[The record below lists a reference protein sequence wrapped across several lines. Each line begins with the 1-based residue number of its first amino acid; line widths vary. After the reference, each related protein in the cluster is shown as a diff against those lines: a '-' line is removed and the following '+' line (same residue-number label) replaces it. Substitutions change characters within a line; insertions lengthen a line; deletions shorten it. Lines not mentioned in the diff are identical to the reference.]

1 MPIFKISLKIVSGHR
16 LYVIIYLVLMSS
28 LGLVMG
34 LANSQGTSTT
44 LAEWTPTV
52 AVVDRDRSELSRGLT
67 DYVASE
73 GELQDLEDT
82 KRAMQDA
89 VASDRINYILV
100 IPEGFEGRMLA
111 AFDASAAPAGSAD
124 ETVNVP
130 QVETAVSF
138 SSAKGA
144 FMDVRVNA
152 FLDQVSDHLRLGDSP
167 ADSISSAVAASS
179 MSAPTTLLDPQKDSP
194 SDGLVIYTRFSLYPI
209 FAFIVTTV
217 MSVMIALNRRSVH
230 MRLAVS
236 PATSRSTN
244 LALLGANG
252 TVGLI
257 AWVWVMGLALVFF
270 APLSTATGVAKTGIV
285 SLALLAYSAVAVSV
299 AYLLGQLGW
308 SENAANGFA
317 NLAGMLLSFLGGAW
331 VDIDLLPEGIVTAA
345 RFTPGYWATKCI
357 DDTLGAATVSWSA
370 LPSLLAPV
378 GICSLFAVAIMSVAL
393 MIRRSR
399 ARSEL

>member
-52 AVVDRDRSELSRGLT
+52 AVVDRDGSELSRGLA

-89 VASDRINYILV
+89 VAGDRINYILV
-100 IPEGFEGRMLA
+100 IPDGFGEQIQRAFA
-111 AFDASAAPAGSAD
+111 ARVVASGSVDAVD
-124 ETVNVP
+124 VP

-144 FMDVRVNA
+144 FMDVQVNA
-152 FLDQVSDHLRLGDSP
+152 FLDQVSDHLRVGESP
-167 ADSISSAVAASS
+167 ADSVSAAREASS
-179 MSAPTTLLDPQKDSP
+179 KTAPATLLGTRSDTP
-194 SDGLVIYTRFSLYPI
+194 SDGFVIYTRFSLYPI
-209 FAFIVTTV
+209 FAFVITSV

-345 RFTPGYWATKCI
+345 QFTPAYWATKCI
-357 DDTLGAATVSWSA
+357 DDTVGAQAVQWST